1 VYFERPIAGLI
12 VAGLAATFLL
22 GPALVAVLSLIFM
35 GQPGGPRVQPIVPVP
50 FAPVLE
56 SGRVLLTLVLAFK
69 VLRTTELE

>member
-12 VAGLAATFLL
+12 VAGLAITFLV

-35 GQPGGPRVQPIVPVP
+35 GQPGNPRVQPIVPVP

-56 SGRVLLTLVLAFK
+56 SGRALLTLVLAIK
-69 VLRTTELE
+69 VMQTRELE